1 MEHTSRENRSENKII
16 ITVSGVD
23 RIGIVAKVANV
34 LAENKVNIEDI
45 KQTIMQDY
53 FVMFLL
59 GDISQAD
66 RSFREIKE
74 ALQKAGEE
82 LQMEIW
88 VQKKQ
93 IFDKMHTI

>member
-1 MEHTSRENRSENKII
+1 MQEKTVGKSDNKII

-34 LAENKVNIEDI
+34 LAEYKVNIEDI

-59 GDISQAD
+59 GDISKAD
-66 RSFREIKE
+66 KSFKEIKE

-88 VQKKQ
+88 VQKKE
-93 IFDKMHTI
+93 IIDNMHKI

>member
-1 MEHTSRENRSENKII
+1 MKEQKII
-16 ITVSGVD
+16 VTLSGED
-23 RIGIVAKVANV
+23 KIGIVSEITAALAKY
-34 LAENKVNIEDI
+34 KVNIEDI

-59 GDISQAD
+59 GDISK
-66 RSFREIKE
+66 SNFTFKEIKE
-74 ALQKAGEE
+74 GLLKVGMED
-82 LQMEIW
+82 LGMEIW

>member
-1 MEHTSRENRSENKII
+1 MENRSENKII

-34 LAENKVNIEDI
+34 LSEHKVNIEDI

-59 GDISQAD
+59 GDISQSEK
-66 RSFREIKE
+66 SFREIKE
-74 ALQKAGEE
+74 ALQNAGEE

-93 IFDKMHTI
+93 IFDKMHNI

>member
-1 MEHTSRENRSENKII
+1 MQENRSENKII

-34 LAENKVNIEDI
+34 LAEYKVNIEDI
-45 KQTIMQDY
+45 KQSIMQDY

-59 GDISQAD
+59 GNISQSEK
-66 RSFREIKE
+66 SFKEIKE

-93 IFDKMHTI
+93 IFDKMHNI

>member
-1 MEHTSRENRSENKII
+1 MEDQKII
-16 ITVSGVD
+16 VTLSGCDKV
-23 RIGIVAKVANV
+23 GIVAELTAA
-34 LAENKVNIEDI
+34 LAKYNVNIEDI

-59 GDISQAD
+59 GDISKSKY
-66 RSFREIKE
+66 SFKEIKE
-74 ALQKAGEE
+74 GLLELGEKLGME
-82 LQMEIW
+82 LW

>member
-1 MEHTSRENRSENKII
+1 MENRSENKII

-34 LAENKVNIEDI
+34 LADYKVNIEDI

-53 FVMFLL
+53 FVMFLF
-59 GDISQAD
+59 GDIS
-66 RSFREIKE
+66 RSEKSFKEIKE
-74 ALQKAGEE
+74 ALQKSGEE

-93 IFDKMHTI
+93 IFDKMHNV